1 MEKSNENVAPVRLEM
16 LVTIIP
22 RKKEDYYLDLLQSFD
37 VNIQTGVLAEGTAEA
52 TMLEVL
58 GMSDSEKAVIFSI
71 VREDRLE
78 EIEEV
83 LEKKFYT
90 IKGGKG
96 VAVSIPL
103 SSVFGVTSYGFMIN
117 EMPGRNT
124 N

>member
-1 MEKSNENVAPVRLEM
+1 MEKNNENVAPVRLEM

-78 EIEEV
+78 EIEDV
-83 LEKKFYT
+83 LEKKFAT

-117 EMPGRNT
+117 EMPGRN
-124 N
+124 